1 MGDIDARLDE
11 VLTFLGATKTRAT
24 YGAVAAIA
32 GGSAQSI
39 GGRLGARRPAAS
51 WVVNGSTRLPT
62 GYAKNE
68 LHPDLTQ
75 NAEVIR
81 SGDVLKRRLALWL
94 SGRQGPF

>member
-1 MGDIDARLDE
+1 MSDIDPRLEE
-11 VLTFLGATKTRAT
+11 VLKFLGTTKTRAT

-51 WVVNGSTRLPT
+51 WVVNASTRLPSR
-62 GYAKNE
+62 YAKAE
-68 LHPDLTQ
+68 LHADLTR

-81 SGDVLKRRLALWL
+81 SGQVLKNRLALW
-94 SGRQGPF
+94 RAKQ